1 MDMIDSGGI
10 KRIRQACANCRR
22 KKTKCTGDRPICSH
36 CRRNHLACIYEPYS
50 ATLAEN
56 PPAPNPVISLPPVEN
71 NNNIE
76 LLQRI
81 STIESRLAEL
91 SGKTTQQNVTSRFSH
106 TQGHVHLSPEVNTLS
121 QRVPSPPPTFQDHE
135 LLPPPH
141 VLRSVIDTYFLRV
154 HNQPYS
160 YFHEPS
166 FRQKLESNS
175 LPKCLILAVL
185 SSAVRFSTH
194 EFYANQTRD
203 ASQKYARESWL
214 SVLADH
220 LTMEDSLNVHVVQT
234 VNLLAVVDYTAGR
247 ARSGWLKIGL
257 AARIS
262 QDLNLMSE
270 PDQWLS
276 YSEQEEHRRA
286 FWSIYLLDKLISC
299 GRSRPLIILDED
311 CEVQLPCDEHTFR
324 HGERRQ
330 TSTIDQLLN
339 WNSKFD
345 ESPSPFSLVLLM
357 ASIFGRCTRYVHQS
371 KNMDEI
377 PPWDPKSEFSAINS
391 SLLLLESY
399 SKSLNWQL
407 SDVLYGSVQVDG
419 TVNRQEIGQLI
430 FAHTLFH
437 LCHCLLNHPFLVRRW
452 LKPFGAKAPASFSSR
467 ALQDGCDHAKQLM
480 DLIKQATDH
489 GCLVESSFYAYCIAV
504 AGGIHSLAVH
514 FNRAKGRE
522 SDSSHYLQQSL
533 DSLER
538 LAKPW
543 THAGNI
549 AISLREFHSISH
561 AFAVLL
567 DPRHLMDELD
577 FGSEE
582 IMWSMIDYAIMGAD
596 PSKKQLSPKS
606 AANIPSPTSW
616 VLGAGILGQPGYDSP
631 NGNIFGGLT
640 PSMRL
645 EEVEQFLNCSPG
657 MRNII

>member
-36 CRRNHLACIYEPYS
+36 CRRNRLACVYEPYS
-50 ATLAEN
+50 ATVAEN
-56 PPAPNPVISLPPVEN
+56 PVANPTIPLTSAAN
-71 NNNIE
+71 NLNNVE

-81 STIESRLAEL
+81 STIESRLAQL
-91 SGKTTQQNVTSRFSH
+91 GGATQQS
-106 TQGHVHLSPEVNTLS
+106 
-121 QRVPSPPPTFQDHE
+121 
-135 LLPPPH
+135 LPPAP

-160 YFHEPS
+160 YFQETS
-166 FRQKLESNS
+166 FRQKLENNS
-175 LPKCLILAVL
+175 LPRCLVLAVL
-185 SSAVRFSTH
+185 SSAVRFSVH
-194 EFYANQTRD
+194 EFYAGQTRR
-203 ASQKYARESWL
+203 ASEKYARESWL

-220 LTMEDSLNVHVVQT
+220 LTMEDNLNVHVVQT

-262 QDLNLMSE
+262 QDLHLMSE

-299 GRSRPLIILDED
+299 GRSRPLILLDED
-311 CEVQLPCDEHTFR
+311 CEVQLPCDESTFR
-324 HGERRQ
+324 HGEWRK
-330 TSTIDQLLN
+330 TSTIGQLLN
-339 WNSKFD
+339 WNSKLT
-345 ESPSPFSLVLLM
+345 ESPSPFALVVLM

-371 KNMDEI
+371 RKMEEI

-399 SKSLNWQL
+399 SKSSSWQL
-407 SDVLYGSVQVDG
+407 SDVLHGSFQADGAVD
-419 TVNRQEIGQLI
+419 RQEIGHLI

-467 ALQDGCDHAKQLM
+467 ALQDGCEHAAQLM
-480 DLIKQATDH
+480 DLLQQATDH
-489 GCLVESSFYAYCIAV
+489 GCLVESSFYAYCVAI
-504 AGGIHSLAVH
+504 AGGIHSLASH
-514 FNRAKGRE
+514 FDQDRGRE
-522 SDSSHYLQQSL
+522 SNSVIYLQQCI

-538 LAKPW
+538 LATLW
-543 THAGNI
+543 VHAGNI
-549 AISLREFHSISH
+549 AASLREFHSISQP
-561 AFAVLL
+561 FATLL
-567 DPRHLMDELD
+567 DPNHLMDELD

-582 IMWSMIDYAIMGAD
+582 VMWSMIDYAILGAD
-596 PSKKQLSPKS
+596 PSKKQLSPKTG
-606 AANIPSPTSW
+606 ANMPSPTSW
-616 VLGAGILGQPGYDSP
+616 VLGTGMLGQDAYSPSGNILGG
-631 NGNIFGGLT
+631 IT

-645 EEVEQFLNCSPG
+645 EEVEQFLNCSP
-657 MRNII
+657 RPSNII